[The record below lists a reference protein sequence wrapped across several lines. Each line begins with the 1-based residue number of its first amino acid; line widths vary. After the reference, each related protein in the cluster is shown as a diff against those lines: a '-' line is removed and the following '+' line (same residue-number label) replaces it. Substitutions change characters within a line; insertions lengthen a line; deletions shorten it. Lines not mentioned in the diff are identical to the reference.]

1 MRRVSV
7 ERRSGYGAEIGGC
20 GAAAIVM
27 HSLFEEQI
35 LEDAMR
41 RAPLAGEPGQYLEHL
56 LRVKQ
61 RVRIP
66 VIASLN
72 GTTPEGWLQYARAL
86 ERAGA
91 DALELNFYYIATDP
105 ADDAQAVEQRVLDIV
120 AVVKESVFIPLA
132 VKLTPF
138 YSSVP
143 HMAARLD
150 RIGAGRAG
158 AVQSVLSGRHR
169 PGDPRDDRP
178 APTVGFGRSAAASP
192 FGGHLVESRPNV
204 AGHQRRHSRTD

>member
-1 MRRVSV
+1 
-7 ERRSGYGAEIGGC
+7 
-20 GAAAIVM
+20 M

-120 AVVKESVFIPLA
+120 R
-132 VKLTPF
+132 
-138 YSSVP
+138 SSRNP
-143 HMAARLD
+143 CSFRW
-150 RIGAGRAG
+150 
-158 AVQSVLSGRHR
+158 
-169 PGDPRDDRP
+169 
-178 APTVGFGRSAAASP
+178 RS
-192 FGGHLVESRPNV
+192 N
-204 AGHQRRHSRTD
+204 